1 MSHRPGTDDR
11 SAKADSEE
19 QQHAVKRSFR
29 EIMREISPAALR
41 ETAIQG
47 EMDLLDE
54 LETRLAQIRRKS
66 HVAWYRFPELLVA
79 YSQTLFEYGAALVE
93 QGNRI
98 AKLPDMPRKS
108 RPLRKFNDV
117 DEWKE
122 SHEPTDARVSR

>member
-66 HVAWYRFPELLVA
+66 HVAWYRSPSYWSPTA
-79 YSQTLFEYGAALVE
+79 RRCSSTE
-93 QGNRI
+93 QRW
-98 AKLPDMPRKS
+98 S
-108 RPLRKFNDV
+108 S
-117 DEWKE
+117 KE
-122 SHEPTDARVSR
+122 TG